1 MEMKDLEIKNLEIK
15 ILFRGREIKISYGDK
30 EKKLASI
37 ENPFE
42 AMLPLFDWE
51 QYYKFYEN
59 MPYYMVSYYKEL
71 AKAFE
76 NYLDISQPGIGKIPD
91 SPDVMPANGHDIY
104 NYIARY
110 GMGNFHPQAILRLD
124 GRLDFDRLVS
134 AVRLSV
140 DAEPVLGCR
149 FVEGNPP
156 YWKRLENIDEV
167 KFCSLEEVSDP
178 NTTVQRFLE
187 SPLDMDN
194 DPKIKVKLI
203 RSEECDIVGIKVN
216 HACCDGTG
224 IKEYVELVSAIYSK
238 LDGSGEEFVPIPSE
252 RGRRD
257 QDRLFESLGITD
269 PDSLWI
275 PGSDI
280 LIPTWA
286 FPWQQET
293 SNATRIA
300 VCRISPDQVDAIS
313 SYAKSRGATVNDL
326 ILAAYYRAM
335 LKMGQ
340 PVYGVPMGINI
351 TIDLRRYLSD
361 QKTEAL
367 RNFSGSVNTWL
378 SMVENE
384 SFDETLSRVVYM
396 MNDVKRGYPGL
407 QSAIGLERL
416 EKVSFKEALAYYK
429 ATSSI
434 GKSRAKCPVYTG
446 NRSIPSLSNIG
457 ILSKQLIK
465 MGNVNVSDYYI
476 IPPIVSAPGLLL
488 VANTYNGTMTL
499 AAGFYENT
507 VLSSDVERLLNTI
520 KQEMLEGCRQ

>member
-1 MEMKDLEIKNLEIK
+1 MEIK
-15 ILFRGREIKISYGDK
+15 IIFRDSEIKLSYGDK
-30 EKKLASI
+30 KKKLARV

-42 AMLPLFDWE
+42 AMLPLFDLDH
-51 QYYKFYEN
+51 YYKFYEN
-59 MPYYMVSYYKEL
+59 MPHYVVSYYKEL
-71 AKAFE
+71 GKAFE
-76 NYLDISQPGIGKIPD
+76 KYLDISKPGIGKIPD
-91 SPDVMPANGHDIY
+91 SPDVLPANGHDIY

-110 GMGNFHPQAILRLD
+110 GMGNFHSQAILKLD
-124 GRLDFDRLVS
+124 GRLDFDRLVK

-167 KFCSLEEVSDP
+167 MFCSLEEVPDP

-203 RSEECDIVGIKVN
+203 RSDECDIVGIKTN

-224 IKEYVELVSAIYSK
+224 IKEYVQLVTAIYSR
-238 LDGSGEEFVPIPSE
+238 LDGSGEAFVPIPSE

-257 QDRLFESLGITD
+257 QDRLFESLGIED

-286 FPWQQET
+286 FPWKQDT
-293 SNATRIA
+293 SSTTRIA
-300 VCRISPDQVDAIS
+300 ACRILSDQLDAIN
-313 SYAKSRGATVNDL
+313 SYAKSRGATINDM

-340 PVYGVPMGINI
+340 PVYGVPMGINL
-351 TIDLRRYLSD
+351 TIDLRRYLPD
-361 QKTEAL
+361 NKTEAL

-384 SFDETLSRVVYM
+384 SFGETLSRVVYM
-396 MNDVKRGYPGL
+396 MNEIKRGYPGL

-429 ATSSI
+429 ATSGIS
-434 GKSRAKCPVYTG
+434 KNRAKCPVYDG
-446 NRSIPSLSNIG
+446 NRCIASLSNIG

-465 MGNVNVSDYYI
+465 MGDVNVSDYYI

-488 VANTYNGTMTL
+488 VANTYNGIMTL
-499 AAGFYENT
+499 AAGFFENT
-507 VLSSDVERLLNTI
+507 VLFSDVERLLSNI
-520 KQEMLEGCRQ
+520 KHEMLEGCRQ